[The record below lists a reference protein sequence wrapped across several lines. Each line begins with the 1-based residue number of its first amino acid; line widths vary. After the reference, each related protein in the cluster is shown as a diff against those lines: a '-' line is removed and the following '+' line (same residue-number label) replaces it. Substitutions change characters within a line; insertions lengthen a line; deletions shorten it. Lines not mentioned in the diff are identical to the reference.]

1 MARILLVSKF
11 YYPRGGD
18 CTAVLTTEQLLKE
31 KGHDVAVFSMQ
42 HPDNMASTWN
52 SYFPEEISFF
62 AHGLFQKMKAAVRLF
77 RSSGVVAKFTR
88 ILNDFRP
95 DVVHL
100 HNIHS
105 YLSPVVA
112 QVAHAKRIR
121 VVWTL
126 HDYKLIC
133 PAYNCLRNGKPCE
146 LCYTD
151 KLNVWTHRCMKNS
164 RAASLL
170 AWMEAVYWNRKK
182 LERITDRFIS
192 PSFFLKEKMVSA
204 GFRSEQ
210 IEVLHNFMYKENAP
224 VVPKEDYYC
233 YVGRLSEEKGVETL
247 LEAAQQVPFPLKIIG
262 SGPLSDRYKTHYP
275 QVPVEF
281 LGQLSFEQLL
291 PVVQRARFLVLPSIW
306 YENNPYSVI
315 ESLCVGTPVLG
326 AKIGGIPELIEEGV
340 NGLLFESGNPGDLK
354 NNIQKMYEIAFN
366 YPGIAQKAQNSFLA
380 DTYYNRLLE
389 IYKVNISDKTKLIK

>member
-1 MARILLVSKF
+1 MARILLVNKF

-18 CTAVLTTEQLLKE
+18 CTAVLTTERLLKA
-31 KGHDVAVFSMQ
+31 KGHAVAVFSMQ
-42 HPDNMASTWN
+42 HPDNIASPYDA
-52 SYFPEEISFF
+52 YFPEEISFS
-62 AHGLFQKMKAAVRLF
+62 ARGLYQKMKAAVRIF
-77 RSSGVVAKFTR
+77 RSSGVVAKFNQ
-88 ILNDFRP
+88 ILNDFKP

-105 YLSPVVA
+105 YLSPVIA
-112 QVAHAKRIR
+112 QVAHTRGIR

-133 PAYNCLRNGKPCE
+133 PAYNCLRAGKPCE

-151 KLNVWTHRCMKNS
+151 KLNVLTHRCMKNS
-164 RAASLL
+164 RVASLL

-210 IEVLHNFMYKENAP
+210 IDVLHNFMHKENP
-224 VVPKEDYYC
+224 SVVAKEDYYC

-247 LEAAQQVPFPLKIIG
+247 LEAAQHVPFPLKIIG
-262 SGPLSDRYKTHYP
+262 GGPLLDRYKTQYP
-275 QVPVEF
+275 QANIEF
-281 LGQLSFEQLL
+281 SGQLPFEQLL
-291 PVVQRARFLVLPSIW
+291 PIVQRARFLVLPSIW

-315 ESLCVGTPVLG
+315 EALCMGTPVLG
-326 AKIGGIPELIEEGV
+326 AKIGGIPELIEEGI
-340 NGLLFESGNPGDLK
+340 NGLSFESGNPDDLR
-354 NNIQKMYEIAFN
+354 NNIRKMYEIAFD
-366 YPGIAQKAQNSFLA
+366 YHEIAQKAQNSFLA

-389 IYKVNISDKTKLIK
+389 IYNNKYIS